1 MGRYYNGDING
12 KLWFAIQSSDDADF
26 FGCVG
31 ERPESLK
38 YSYHEEDLKRVEE
51 GIEKCEKA
59 LGKSIDLINNYKWK
73 KEITNEEDLKA
84 FFDENDSYNEEQLAD
99 LFGWTRHKVVKNLV
113 WYARLILGRKIQK
126 CIKEKRQCYFTVEL

>member
-1 MGRYYNGDING
+1 MIKLGRYYNGDING

-51 GIEKCEKA
+51 GVEKCEKA
-59 LGKSIDLINNYKWK
+59 LGKS
-73 KEITNEEDLKA
+73 NEEDLKA